1 MTDKEKNQ
9 LVINIDSKTND
20 DDEQL
25 EQLTLQLKE
34 ELRELDVDK
43 VDFVGKGNVPAGAK
57 GEDITAWG
65 SLFVTLAASGGILPN
80 VISTIQSWLTRHEN
94 RSIRLKIDGDEL
106 EVKGLS
112 DKGEH
117 RLIDDWI
124 NRYTERYEKK

>member
-57 GEDITAWG
+57 GEDITG
-65 SLFVTLAASGGILPN
+65 
-80 VISTIQSWLTRHEN
+80 
-94 RSIRLKIDGDEL
+94 
-106 EVKGLS
+106 
-112 DKGEH
+112 
-117 RLIDDWI
+117 
-124 NRYTERYEKK
+124 